1 MKRLALFPLAG
12 LAALSA
18 CTELHDSPVTPDAGL
33 SPGAASLAVV
43 DAYTG
48 GPIHGAIFTT
58 TPNGGI
64 VNENVRYTDK
74 REVYLDGGPPGH
86 APITAAGLPDG
97 LYVFQITEPA
107 GKVLLSEDP
116 AKCRVVRV
124 EGGVIVQLVKPA
136 DLPAPHGPLSNSYG
150 PGRGTACHVQDAPD
164 GAAGV
169 SGRHD
174 TNTDVDH
181 GAEGAIVVQMMP
193 FLNTPN
199 PGGVYKAW
207 MTPVQAYVAKGGKL
221 DAQTNA
227 IKSSGTVVGYARDAG
242 FFAPLSRVKTDN
254 FKVKENPPFIQ
265 VRKYSDLNKDGT
277 LDAGDTEYTGWPV
290 TVTETVDGG
299 TVTNE
304 YLTPTE
310 KIAVPHNSTVTVC
323 EEGLQ
328 DWKFSFALVGGAPVA
343 VTTTTIDGKTFYCV
357 NVTVGS
363 GSSTVTIAF
372 GNIKLVP
379 KLEIAKTPSSQTVTS
394 GESIV
399 WGIQVSNTGEAKA
412 TGVIVSDVLPALA
425 GGTYSPVPAGCTLSG
440 YDLSCSVGELAA
452 GASRSF
458 VVTLQTTLGQG
469 CSVVK
474 NTATVNGD
482 GGLSAVSQEVSATVT
497 GCAGVF
503 TPGYWKN
510 HPEAQVLP
518 QLLGGFSVG
527 TNAMAKAIF
536 DGMNCSSSSDLD
548 AIGCLAGHLL
558 AAKFNFANGGV
569 QPQCAKAAVVAAD
582 VLLAALPYIGPTGT
596 YGPLSASVRAS
607 AISTKDVLDG
617 YNNSVNGLTCTGG
630 S

>member
-1 MKRLALFPLAG
+1 
-12 LAALSA
+12 
-18 CTELHDSPVTPDAGL
+18 
-33 SPGAASLAVV
+33 
-43 DAYTG
+43 
-48 GPIHGAIFTT
+48 
-58 TPNGGI
+58 
-64 VNENVRYTDK
+64 
-74 REVYLDGGPPGH
+74 
-86 APITAAGLPDG
+86 
-97 LYVFQITEPA
+97 
-107 GKVLLSEDP
+107 
-116 AKCRVVRV
+116 
-124 EGGVIVQLVKPA
+124 
-136 DLPAPHGPLSNSYG
+136 
-150 PGRGTACHVQDAPD
+150 
-164 GAAGV
+164 
-169 SGRHD
+169 
-174 TNTDVDH
+174 
-181 GAEGAIVVQMMP
+181 MP

-207 MTPVQAYVAKGGKL
+207 ITPVQAYVAKGGKL

-227 IKSSGTVVGYARDAG
+227 VKSTGTVVGYARDAG
-242 FFAPLSRVKTDN
+242 FSAPLSRVKTDN

-265 VRKYSDLNKDGT
+265 VRKYTDVNKDGT

-310 KIAVPHNSTVTVC
+310 NIAVPHNSTVTVC
-323 EEGLQ
+323 EAGVE
-328 DWKFSFALVGGAPVA
+328 DWKFSFALVNGAPAA

-357 NVTVGS
+357 DVTVGS
-363 GSSTVTIAF
+363 GPSTVTIAF

-379 KLEIAKTPSSQTVTS
+379 KLEVAKTPSSQTVTS

-399 WGIQVSNTGEAKA
+399 WGIKVSNTGDGKA
-412 TGVIVSDVLPALA
+412 TGVVVTDVLPSLV

-440 YDLSCSVGELAA
+440 FNLSCSVGDLAA

-474 NTATVNGD
+474 NTANASGN

-497 GCAGVF
+497 GCGGVF

-518 QLLGGFSVG
+518 QLLGNFSVG
-527 TNAMAKAIF
+527 TNAMAKSVF
-536 DGMNCSSSSDLD
+536 DGMNCSSSSDQD

-582 VLLAALPYIGPTGT
+582 AILAGLPYIGPTGT
-596 YGPLSASVRAS
+596 YGPLSASLRAS

-617 YNNSVNGLTCTGG
+617 YNNSINGLTCTGG